1 MGGHGNRVNTPADG
15 WSVIIHLNKGPAG
28 ISGCGTI
35 LFSFIFTRGQVSC
48 QGKYFFLFSFVF
60 NLNFLHRHLFQEN
73 YTCRQAVF
81 SQGIWHSQADH
92 FGLD

>member
-48 QGKYFFLFSFVF
+48 QGKYFFYFLLFLILISYTDIYFKKITHVVKQ
-60 NLNFLHRHLFQEN
+60 FLVRRITL
-73 YTCRQAVF
+73 V
-81 SQGIWHSQADH
+81 
-92 FGLD
+92 

>member
-48 QGKYFFLFSFVF
+48 QGKYFF
-60 NLNFLHRHLFQEN
+60 
-73 YTCRQAVF
+73 
-81 SQGIWHSQADH
+81 
-92 FGLD
+92 